1 MDLIRYQNANQSDE
15 EIINNFIIRT
25 DEFESVMDDIH
36 NTKEKSS
43 FQHYVFIGRRGS
55 GKSTL
60 LRRIQAEINTKPE
73 LSDKYVVVNL
83 SEEQSGIY
91 KLYDLM
97 DYVIRDLNAIGYQIE
112 KPDFRKFKN
121 DTKEYTKSLHA
132 IIISN
137 LRSNKK
143 RLILLIDNIDRV
155 FDSIGQTSDAA
166 LLRELLMNFKDIRM
180 IGASTVMSEQ
190 FWRYDMPFYE
200 FFSLKRL
207 ERLSLSEIKKLLQHW
222 ANEKKMPEVHKLIT
236 QKTGKLQSIRML
248 TDGMPRTMLLFMEM
262 LINRPNQNGYA
273 YLQQIVDKATP
284 IYQERLAVLSPA
296 QRKVLTELALFWDAA
311 TVEQLVPVCN
321 MDGKT
326 ISALLNQ
333 LVQNRYV
340 EKLKGRTKNLFYRL
354 EERFFNLWF
363 VMTQGGPQQRM
374 EAKALTDFLEK
385 WYDQNEL
392 DTICFEISRLYKGRS
407 IKNDYAEAMTSAL
420 LNSKSVSDL
429 HKSVLY
435 TTAKKSNIL
444 EEPFLQKYKIPDYN
458 AFDEVDK
465 AINSRE
471 YEKALAL
478 LELSDLPNGLDDL
491 GRALCYVGLTNFNE
505 AKKYYLMAIEKGNSG
520 ALNNL
525 GNLYK
530 NQGQDSDAEKYY
542 LKAIEKGYSG
552 AIFNLANL
560 YDDQGKV
567 GDAEKYYLMA
577 IEKGDSGAMFNLAI
591 LNKNQG
597 KVGDAEKYYLM
608 AIEKGDSGAMNN
620 LAILYK
626 NQGKARDAERYFLMA
641 IEKGLSEAMF
651 NLANLYKNQG
661 KFEESEKYYLMA
673 IEKGHSGAMFN
684 LAILYDD
691 QGKAEDAE
699 RYYLMAIEKGLSGAM
714 NNLAI
719 LYKDQGKAGD
729 AEKYYL
735 MAIEKGH
742 SGAMFNLANLYD
754 DQGKVGDAEKYYL
767 IAIEKGHSGAMF
779 NLANLYDDQGKV
791 GDAEKYY
798 LIAIEKGHSEAMNNL
813 AILNR
818 NQGDFEVSEKYYLM
832 AIERGNED
840 AIPNLI
846 LLYCEV
852 NNIKKL
858 ERLISNADVIGSR
871 FSLESNNGLAAL
883 VYLTL
888 GDMDAFSKYAEFA
901 FAQDGHISEYVLFM
915 ILVHKQVNW
924 VLNYFKNKEDAKQN
938 YKPLYYAALVLQGGS
953 EQELLVMPPE
963 IEENVND
970 VVRRVIEKQNQFSGA
985 SNT

>member
-1 MDLIRYQNANQSDE
+1 
-15 EIINNFIIRT
+15 
-25 DEFESVMDDIH
+25 MDDIRT
-36 NTKEKSS
+36 TKEKSS

-132 IIISN
+132 IIISH

-207 ERLSLSEIKKLLQHW
+207 ERLSLPEIKKLLQHW

-392 DTICFEISRLYKGRS
+392 NTICFEISRLYKGRS
-407 IKNDYAEAMTSAL
+407 IKTDYAEAMTAAL

-435 TTAKKSNIL
+435 TSAKKSNLL
-444 EEPFLQKYKIPDYN
+444 EEPLLENYKIPEFN
-458 AFDEVDK
+458 AFAEIGK
-465 AINSRE
+465 AIISE
-471 YEKALAL
+471 EFVKALDL
-478 LELSDLPNGLDDL
+478 IELSDLPNGLDDF
-491 GRALCYVGLTNFNE
+491 GRALCYSGMNNFME
-505 AKKYYLMAIEKGNSG
+505 AEAYYLLAITKGNTL
-520 ALNNL
+520 AMC
-525 GNLYK
+525 
-530 NQGQDSDAEKYY
+530 
-542 LKAIEKGYSG
+542 
-552 AIFNLANL
+552 NLANL
-560 YDDQGKV
+560 YADQGRFEDAERYNLLAIKE
-567 GDAEKYYLMA
+567 GDSNSMYNLANLYCDQEKFAEAEKYYLMA
-577 IEKGDSGAMFNLAI
+577 SENGES
-591 LNKNQG
+591 
-597 KVGDAEKYYLM
+597 V
-608 AIEKGDSGAMNN
+608 AMNN

-626 NQGKARDAERYFLMA
+626 NQGKAGDAEKYYLMA
-641 IEKGLSEAMF
+641 IEEGHSGAIF
-651 NLANLYKNQG
+651 NLAHLYDDQG
-661 KFEESEKYYLMA
+661 KAGDAEKYYLMA
-673 IEKGHSGAMFN
+673 IEKGLSGAMFN

-699 RYYLMAIEKGLSGAM
+699 
-714 NNLAI
+714 
-719 LYKDQGKAGD
+719 
-729 AEKYYL
+729 KYYL

-742 SGAMFNLANLYD
+742 SGAMYNLAYWYD
-754 DQGKVGDAEKYYL
+754 DQGKAGNAEKYYLMAIEKGESGAMINLANLFKTQGQAGDAEKYYL
-767 IAIEKGHSGAMF
+767 MAIEK
-779 NLANLYDDQGKV
+779 V
-791 GDAEKYY
+791 
-798 LIAIEKGHSEAMNNL
+798 IPEAMNNL
-813 AILNR
+813 AILYDD
-818 NQGDFEVSEKYYLM
+818 QSKGGDAEKYYLM
-832 AIERGNED
+832 AIENGYNDSIR
-840 AIPNLI
+840 NLI
-846 LLYCEV
+846 ILYCEY
-852 NNIKKL
+852 NYKEKL
-858 ERLISNADVIGSR
+858 QNLISKTDIIGAR
-871 FSLESNNGLAAL
+871 FELELDQEMAGLM
-883 VYLTL
+883 YLTI
-888 GDMDAFSKYAEFA
+888 GDMDSFRKYAEFA
-901 FAQDGHISEYVLFM
+901 FAEEAQISEYVLFM
-915 ILVHKQVNW
+915 FLVHKQINW
-924 VLNYFKNKEDAKQN
+924 VLNYFKNKEDAIQS

-970 VVRRVIEKQNQFSGA
+970 VVRRVIEKQNQFFGTSKMQ
-985 SNT
+985 NI